1 MPIKK
6 SDDIGNETNSNYSKI
21 KGSVKV
27 GEITERFNDSKTD
40 NILPG
45 DDALAYLSKKVDE
58 CIDVVNTN
66 DNKVTFPGI
75 GTTASK
81 CKAGDTPTISDTQ
94 TKAIT
99 TNTSKVTFPFTGL
112 KTEGGTT
119 TIAITHQLNKENK
132 SDELLLTVTIPPE
145 KKGEK
150 ATTKSVTLQLK

>member
-6 SDDIGNETNSNYSKI
+6 SDDITNETNSTYSKI

-75 GTTASK
+75 GTTAST
-81 CKAGDTPTISDTQ
+81 CKAGDTTTISTSQ
-94 TKAIT
+94 ASVIKNLGKGV
-99 TNTSKVTFPFTGL
+99 TNSTGYPI
-112 KTEGGTT
+112 
-119 TIAITHQLNKENK
+119 TIALNEDGALVITVNR
-132 SDELLLTVTIPPE
+132 STYTI
-145 KKGEK
+145 
-150 ATTKSVTLQLK
+150 AADR